1 MRYRTAT
8 RADEPALLALW
19 ATAFADAAKVVA
31 LWNQDTGRRR
41 RTFVAEDNG
50 RVASVVHYL
59 PRTIRFAAGRPER
72 VGCVGSVATHPDA
85 RGEGRV
91 RRLLEAATVAMT
103 ADGCAWSLLFTGT
116 PRVYESSGWRSFT
129 APGWSGPL
137 ALAPQAGPAPASF
150 TVRTAVAADLPV
162 LRALRDDFDATRP
175 LTTVRSLRDW
185 QRRVPVWYAPPAETL
200 IVETAGSAARPLGS
214 AVLRHPS
221 PDEAEIVEIALA
233 DGSGSDVAGALLLA
247 AAAARA
253 RDRGT
258 AAAAARLP
266 PIPAV
271 LDALPSLL
279 AEVIPAA
286 TRFGMS
292 RPIIAPPAEVTAT
305 VTAPGAVHWYGDS
318 F

>member
-8 RADEPALLALW
+8 RADEAALPALW
-19 ATAFADAAKVVA
+19 ATVFPGATAMAA
-31 LWNQDTGRRR
+31 LWKQDPGRHR
-41 RTFVAEDNG
+41 RTFVAEDGG
-50 RVASVVHYL
+50 RAVSVVHYL
-59 PRTIRFAAGRPER
+59 PRTIRSAAGRPEV
-72 VGCVGSVATHPDA
+72 VGCLGSVATHPDA
-85 RGEGRV
+85 RGRGHV
-91 RRLLEAATVAMT
+91 RRLLEAAVATMT

-116 PRVYESSGWRSFT
+116 PRVYESSGWRSFA

-137 ALAPQAGPAPASF
+137 ALPPRAGPAAAPL
-150 TVRTAVAADLPV
+150 TVRTALAADLPV
-162 LRALRDDFDATRP
+162 LRALRDGFDAARP

-200 IVETAGSAARPLGS
+200 LAEAGGSGARPLGS

-233 DGSGSDVAGALLLA
+233 DGGGPDVARALLA

-253 RDRGT
+253 RDRGAT
-258 AAAAARLP
+258 AAAVRLP
-266 PIPAV
+266 PVPAV
-271 LDALPSLL
+271 VEALPCLL
-279 AEVIPAA
+279 AEATPAV

-292 RPIIAPPAEVTAT
+292 RPVLAAPAEVTAT